1 MIFPPK
7 CGICGKLDKNYL
19 CKSCKNQIDE
29 IILNNIDLNEDK
41 YFSKHLYLFKYEGII
56 REKIIEYKFEDKAYL
71 YKFFE
76 KIIINNKKICDFIK
90 SYDIIIPVPISK
102 ERKKERGYNQTSLIA
117 RSIADDFDK
126 IIFGNSVIIKEK
138 NIQRQSELNKEQR
151 IENVKNSFKIKEDSN
166 IKDKKVLIFD
176 DIYTTGS
183 TVNECAKALKEAGTK
198 EIGVLTIAKD

>member
-1 MIFPPK
+1 M
-7 CGICGKLDKNYL
+7 CGICGKINKNYIWDG
-19 CKSCKNQIDE
+19 CKNQIDE